1 MTPRGDLYMKTGIVG
16 AGVFGIAAAVEL
28 AERGHEVMVFERG
41 AVPSA
46 HASSTDVSKVIR
58 RWAYADNETYVEL
71 VERAAVNWAR
81 WQQGFESPVYHRVG
95 QVRALP
101 EWGTDSPMRLSIE
114 YLQGR
119 GAGIEIL
126 TPAQARKRF
135 PRLVFLDSETIV
147 YDRWAGYVE
156 SGLAVEYMAR
166 MARDRGVRILA
177 GAGVRSVDEG
187 PDAPRLVLDDGTS
200 HTFDRVVVAAGAWV
214 GGLVPGLSQGLTI
227 TRQQMVI
234 IAPERPELFAP
245 GAMGVWSIEVD
256 SGQWYG
262 FPLLRSGYV
271 KVADDATGEQIDP
284 DADRGGT
291 PEFAR
296 RAMGFLRERV
306 PELGAGRLIEGRTCL
321 YTNTPDDHFVID
333 WAPGSNRVLV
343 AGCGTS
349 HGFKFGS
356 SIGPVIADAL
366 EDKDNPLGR
375 LFRLGDRF
383 ANAPVARNPRD
394 KGFLHSAG

>member
-1 MTPRGDLYMKTGIVG
+1 MCRMKFGIVG
-16 AGVFGIAAAVEL
+16 AGVFGIAAAIEL
-28 AERGHEVMVFERG
+28 AERGHEVTVFERG
-41 AVPSA
+41 SIPSA
-46 HASSTDVSKVIR
+46 PASSTDVSKVIR

-71 VERAAVNWAR
+71 VERAAINWAR
-81 WQQGFESPVYHRVG
+81 WQQEFESPVYHKVG

-101 EWGTDSPMRLSIE
+101 NWGPESPMRRSIE

-119 GAGIEIL
+119 GASIEIL
-126 TPAQARKRF
+126 TTAQARKRF
-135 PRLVFLDSETIV
+135 PRLVVLDSDTHV

-166 MARDRGVRILA
+166 MARDRGVRILSNT
-177 GAGVRSVDEG
+177 GVRSVDES
-187 PDAPRLVLDDGTS
+187 PESSLMMLDDGTE
-200 HTFDRVVVAAGAWV
+200 HTFDRIVVATGAWV
-214 GGLVPGLSQGLTI
+214 GKLVPELIQGLTI

-234 IAPERPELFAP
+234 IEPDRPEFFAP
-245 GAMGVWSIEVD
+245 GAMGVWSIEVA

-284 DADRGGT
+284 DVDRGGT

-296 RAMGFLRERV
+296 RAMSFLRERV
-306 PELGAGRLIEGRTCL
+306 PELGAGRLVTGHTCL

-333 WAPGSNRVLV
+333 WAPGSSRVLV

-366 EDKDNPLGR
+366 EDRDNPLGR

-383 ANAPVARNPRD
+383 SGRAAVRDPRD
-394 KGFLHSAG
+394 KGFIHSAG

>member
-1 MTPRGDLYMKTGIVG
+1 MKTGIVG

-28 AERGHEVMVFERG
+28 AERGHEVTVFERG
-41 AVPSA
+41 TVPSA
-46 HASSTDVSKVIR
+46 QASSTDVSKVIR
-58 RWAYADNETYVEL
+58 RWAYADNETYLDL

-81 WQQGFESPVYHRVG
+81 WQQDFESPVYHRVG

-101 EWGTDSPMRLSIE
+101 EWAPESPMRLSIE

-119 GAGIEIL
+119 GAAIEIL
-126 TPAQARKRF
+126 TPTQARKRF
-135 PRLVFLDSETIV
+135 PRLVLLDSETV
-147 YDRWAGYVE
+147 VHDRWAGYVE

-177 GAGVRSVDEG
+177 GTGVSSADDSPE
-187 PDAPRLVLDDGTS
+187 DPRLMLDDGTE
-200 HTFDRVVVAAGAWV
+200 HTFDRIVVAAGAWV

-271 KVADDATGEQIDP
+271 KVADDTTGEQIDP
-284 DADRGGT
+284 DVDRRGT

-306 PELGAGRLIEGRTCL
+306 PELGAGRLVAGRTCL

-333 WAPGSNRVLV
+333 WAPGSSSILV

-366 EDKDNPLGR
+366 EDRDNPLGR

-383 ANAPVARNPRD
+383 AGVSVARDPRD

>member
-1 MTPRGDLYMKTGIVG
+1 MKLGIVG

-28 AERGHEVMVFERG
+28 GERGHEVMVFERG
-41 AVPSA
+41 TVPSA
-46 HASSTDVSKVIR
+46 QASSTDVSKVIR

-81 WQQGFESPVYHRVG
+81 WQQSFESPVYHRVG

-101 EWGTDSPMRLSIE
+101 EWGPESPMRLSVE

-119 GAGIEIL
+119 GADIEIL
-126 TPAQARKRF
+126 TSAQARKRF
-135 PRLVFLDSETIV
+135 PRLVLLDSETIV
-147 YDRWAGYVE
+147 YDQWAGYVE

-166 MARDRGVRILA
+166 MARDRGVRVLA
-177 GAGVRSVDEG
+177 GAGVKAVDDSPEG
-187 PDAPRLVLDDGTS
+187 PRLVLDDGSTHS
-200 HTFDRVVVAAGAWV
+200 FDRVVVAAGAWV

-234 IAPERPELFAP
+234 IEPERPELFAP
-245 GAMGVWSIEVD
+245 SAMGVWSIEVD

-271 KVADDATGEQIDP
+271 KVTDDTTGEQIDP
-284 DADRGGT
+284 DVDRGGT

-306 PELGAGRLIEGRTCL
+306 PELGTGRLVAGRTCL

-333 WAPGSNRVLV
+333 WAPGSSRVLV

-366 EDKDNPLGR
+366 EDRDNPLGR

-383 ANAPVARNPRD
+383 AGSAAKRDPRD
-394 KGFLHSAG
+394 KGFLHTAG

>member
-1 MTPRGDLYMKTGIVG
+1 
-16 AGVFGIAAAVEL
+16 
-28 AERGHEVMVFERG
+28 
-41 AVPSA
+41 
-46 HASSTDVSKVIR
+46 
-58 RWAYADNETYVEL
+58 
-71 VERAAVNWAR
+71 
-81 WQQGFESPVYHRVG
+81 
-95 QVRALP
+95 
-101 EWGTDSPMRLSIE
+101 
-114 YLQGR
+114 
-119 GAGIEIL
+119 
-126 TPAQARKRF
+126 
-135 PRLVFLDSETIV
+135 
-147 YDRWAGYVE
+147 
-156 SGLAVEYMAR
+156 
-166 MARDRGVRILA
+166 
-177 GAGVRSVDEG
+177 
-187 PDAPRLVLDDGTS
+187 
-200 HTFDRVVVAAGAWV
+200 
-214 GGLVPGLSQGLTI
+214 
-227 TRQQMVI
+227 MVI

-284 DADRGGT
+284 DVDRGGT

-333 WAPGSNRVLV
+333 WAPGSSSVLV

-383 ANAPVARNPRD
+383 ADAPVARNPRD

>member
-1 MTPRGDLYMKTGIVG
+1 VFRMKLGIVG
-16 AGVFGIAAAVEL
+16 AGIFGIAAAIEL
-28 AERGHEVMVFERG
+28 AERGHEVTVFERG
-41 AVPSA
+41 SVPSA
-46 HASSTDVSKVIR
+46 QASSTDVSKVIR

-71 VERAAVNWAR
+71 VERAAINWAR
-81 WQQGFESPVYHRVG
+81 WQQEFESTVYHKVG

-101 EWGTDSPMRLSIE
+101 DWGPESPMRRSVE

-126 TPAQARKRF
+126 TPTQARKRF
-135 PRLVFLDSETIV
+135 PRLVLLDSETIV
-147 YDRWAGYVE
+147 YDQWAGYVE

-166 MARDRGVRILA
+166 MARDRGVRILVNMD
-177 GAGVRSVDEG
+177 VRSVAESPEG
-187 PDAPRLVLDDGTS
+187 SRLVLDDGTE
-200 HTFDRVVVAAGAWV
+200 HTFDRIVVAAGAWV
-214 GGLVPGLSQGLTI
+214 GGLVPQLNQGLTI

-234 IAPERPELFAP
+234 IAPDRPEIFAP
-245 GAMGVWSIEVD
+245 GAMGVWSIEVA

-284 DADRGGT
+284 DVDRGGK
-291 PEFAR
+291 PEFAQ

-306 PELGAGRLIEGRTCL
+306 PELGTGRLVAGRTCL

-333 WAPGSNRVLV
+333 WAPGSSRVLV

-366 EDKDNPLGR
+366 EDRDNPLGR
-375 LFRLGDRF
+375 LFRLGNRF
-383 ANAPVARNPRD
+383 AGGVEARDPRD